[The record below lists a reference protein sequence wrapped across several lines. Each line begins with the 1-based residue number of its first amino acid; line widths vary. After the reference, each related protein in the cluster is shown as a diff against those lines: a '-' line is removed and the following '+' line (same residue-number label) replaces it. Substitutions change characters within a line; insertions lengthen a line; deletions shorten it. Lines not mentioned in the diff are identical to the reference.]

1 MKGTPEE
8 PSVYKKDSLETHS
21 PHLISRGSLLLHLDI
36 MATKEKSLAKQIT
49 PKEQSSSRG
58 DRSANTQ
65 QHQPAPRDT
74 RERRKHS
81 MSCDSFFNDELV
93 TKFLSDPR
101 VVTENAIKLT
111 QMRCTQFTWTS
122 SNHWT
127 PSKCFTKD
135 WKLKKR
141 KKRKRNWMKSESG
154 DRVCCKLWHLTWNF
168 KTTRIST
175 V

>member
-36 MATKEKSLAKQIT
+36 MATKEKSLAQQRT
-49 PKEQSSSRG
+49 PKEQSSSQG

-65 QHQPAPRDT
+65 QHQPLPRGT
-74 RERRKHS
+74 RKRHNHS
-81 MSCDSFFNDELV
+81 MSCESYFNNELA

-111 QMRCTQFTWTS
+111 PDEMHAIYMDIFKPLDFFEMFYER
-122 SNHWT
+122 
-127 PSKCFTKD
+127 
-135 WKLKKR
+135 LKA
-141 KKRKRNWMKSESG
+141 
-154 DRVCCKLWHLTWNF
+154 
-168 KTTRIST
+168 
-175 V
+175 

>member
-111 QMRCTQFTWTS
+111 PDEMHAIYIDIFKPLDFFEMFYERMKAQEKEKEELDEEWIRW
-122 SNHWT
+122 
-127 PSKCFTKD
+127 PSM
-135 WKLKKR
+135 L
-141 KKRKRNWMKSESG
+141 
-154 DRVCCKLWHLTWNF
+154 
-168 KTTRIST
+168 
-175 V
+175 

>member
-8 PSVYKKDSLETHS
+8 PSVYKKDSLDTHS

-111 QMRCTQFTWTS
+111 PDEMHAIYIDIFKPLDFFEMFYER
-122 SNHWT
+122 
-127 PSKCFTKD
+127 
-135 WKLKKR
+135 
-141 KKRKRNWMKSESG
+141 MKAQEKEKEEL
-154 DRVCCKLWHLTWNF
+154 DEE
-168 KTTRIST
+168 
-175 V
+175 